1 MTTKTNDV
9 TELRSHLFDALRG
22 LKDKTMDIDHAK
34 AIADVSQTI
43 INSAKVE
50 VDYLRVAGGTGSG
63 FIPDA
68 PAALPEPDNGVVHQ
82 APGVTVR
89 RHVLK

>member
-1 MTTKTNDV
+1 MTTTNNV
-9 TELRSHLFDALRG
+9 TELRTHLFDALRG
-22 LKDKTMDIDHAK
+22 LKDKTMDIDRAK

-68 PAALPEPDNGVVHQ
+68 PPALTGAGPDVVHQ
-82 APGVTVR
+82 GQGVTVR

>member
-1 MTTKTNDV
+1 MTATNDV
-9 TELRSHLFDALRG
+9 TELRTHLFDALRG
-22 LKDKTMDIDHAK
+22 LKDKTIDIDRAK
-34 AIADVSQTI
+34 AIADVSQII

-50 VDYLRVAGGTGSG
+50 VDYLKVAGGKGSG

-68 PAALPEPDNGVVHQ
+68 LPALPGAGPDVVHQ
-82 APGVTVR
+82 GPGVTVR